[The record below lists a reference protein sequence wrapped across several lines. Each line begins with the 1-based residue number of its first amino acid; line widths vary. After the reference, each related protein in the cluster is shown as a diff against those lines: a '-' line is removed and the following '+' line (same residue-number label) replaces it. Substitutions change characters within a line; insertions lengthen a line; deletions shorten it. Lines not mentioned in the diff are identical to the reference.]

1 MRYNENSHS
10 SPSQAICGGL
20 VCTGIRCREQLDTG
34 HSAQRGKNLKGLA
47 AVESISVLEAARQLG
62 RSKNTVK
69 YWVRKLP
76 PETVSKDEKGRLW
89 ISSAGLELL
98 REQLKAAPDE
108 PDEHNHQEPDE
119 RTTHFSGEPPRTGR
133 KPPKNHPQ
141 PDEKPDEKPLST
153 GRKPDENHL
162 EPDEKPP
169 TTAQRTTA
177 AEQLDA
183 LREQLDHLRDD
194 LSAAQ
199 QAAAVATAER
209 DAERRRADAAELR
222 EREQAQTVTD
232 LTAALRTAQ
241 QQAADLT
248 AALTA
253 AQALHAGTIQ
263 ERLAMQD
270 GEPIAAAAA
279 APAPDQS
286 DTKNAE
292 PVPDDQPGQK
302 RRGFLA
308 RLFGR
313 R

>member
-10 SPSQAICGGL
+10 SPSQAICGGF

-108 PDEHNHQEPDE
+108 LDEHNHQEPDE

-141 PDEKPDEKPLST
+141 PDEKPDEKP
-153 GRKPDENHL
+153 
-162 EPDEKPP
+162 P
-169 TTAQRTTA
+169 TTTQRTIA

-222 EREQAQTVTD
+222 ERGQAQTVTD

-270 GEPIAAAAA
+270 GEPIAAAA
-279 APAPDQS
+279 PAHDQS

-302 RRGFLA
+302 RR
-308 RLFGR
+308 RLFAWLFSKR
-313 R
+313 

>member
-1 MRYNENSHS
+1 MPGAAQHR
-10 SPSQAICGGL
+10 
-20 VCTGIRCREQLDTG
+20 
-34 HSAQRGKNLKGLA
+34 AQRTAWQESERTSSRGKYQRIR
-47 AVESISVLEAARQLG
+47 SRPAARAQQEHCQVLGAKTTTRDSQQGRKGAFVDQLRRAGTAPGAAQSSTG
-62 RSKNTVK
+62 RT
-69 YWVRKLP
+69 
-76 PETVSKDEKGRLW
+76 GRT
-89 ISSAGLELL
+89 
-98 REQLKAAPDE
+98 Q
-108 PDEHNHQEPDE
+108 
-119 RTTHFSGEPPRTGR
+119 PPRTGR

-141 PDEKPDEKPLST
+141 PDEKPDEKTLST

-169 TTAQRTTA
+169 TTTQRTTA

-270 GEPIAAAAA
+270 GEPIAAAA
-279 APAPDQS
+279 PAHDQS

-302 RRGFLA
+302 RR
-308 RLFGR
+308 RLFAWLFGKS
-313 R
+313 